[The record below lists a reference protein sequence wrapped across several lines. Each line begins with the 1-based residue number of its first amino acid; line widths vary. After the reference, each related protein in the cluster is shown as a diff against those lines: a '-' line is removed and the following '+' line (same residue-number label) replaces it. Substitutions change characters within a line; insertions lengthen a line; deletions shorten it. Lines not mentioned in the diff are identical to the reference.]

1 MNTKTYISKPNNYY
15 NTFPKIRDFYL
26 LDKEEKIKDFKKTD
40 MNDPE
45 YIFIFTESEKKEF
58 HEGIYKR
65 KDFISDY
72 DLVKIETKKSD
83 VYLNFIVPKNRFN
96 IGSREIRLLTEIK
109 QRPSFIKEIY
119 RRTTINFNT
128 NKDIIFKEVFTIPLE
143 QRFYNRIF
151 FLHIYNRNRNMNQP
165 PKNQNQ
171 YQNFNIN
178 HNNNNNNFSEQI
190 NNINNVNNNAFNNFN
205 NNNFIDNMIIGNFR
219 PYTNNYN
226 TNEKVHLKGHTGF
239 Y

>member
-1 MNTKTYISKPNNYY
+1 M
-15 NTFPKIRDFYL
+15 FLKINL
-26 LDKEEKIKDFKKTD
+26 I
-40 MNDPE
+40 
-45 YIFIFTESEKKEF
+45 IFN
-58 HEGIYKR
+58 G
-65 KDFISDY
+65 
-72 DLVKIETKKSD
+72 
-83 VYLNFIVPKNRFN
+83 
-96 IGSREIRLLTEIK
+96 REIRLLTEIK

-128 NKDIIFKEVFTIPLE
+128 NKDIVFTEAFIIPQE

-151 FLHIYNRNRNMNQP
+151 MLHIYNRNINMIQP

-171 YQNFNIN
+171 YQNFKINYNI
-178 HNNNNNNFSEQI
+178 NNNNFSEQI
-190 NNINNVNNNAFNNFN
+190 NNINNVNNNSFNNYN
-205 NNNFIDNMIIGNFR
+205 NNNFIDNMFIGNFR

>member
-1 MNTKTYISKPNNYY
+1 MSDQSHGQKPPNYY
-15 NTFPKIRDFYL
+15 NIIPKNRDFYL
-26 LDKEEKIKDFKKTD
+26 LDKEENIKDFQKTN

-45 YIFIFTESEKKEF
+45 YIFVFTENGKKKF
-58 HEGIYKR
+58 HESIYKR
-65 KDFISDY
+65 RDFMIAY
-72 DLVKIETKKSD
+72 EFFKVETKISD
-83 VYLNFIVPKNRFN
+83 VYLNFIAPKNNFN
-96 IGSREIRLLTEIK
+96 IGREIRLLTEIK
-109 QRPSFIKEIY
+109 KRPSFIQEIY

-128 NKDIIFKEVFTIPLE
+128 NEDIVFKEAFTIPPE
-143 QRFYNRIF
+143 QRFYDRIF
-151 FLHIYNRNRNMNQP
+151 MLHIYNRNRNMIQP

-178 HNNNNNNFSEQI
+178 HNNNNNSFSEQI
-190 NNINNVNNNAFNNFN
+190 NNINNVNNNAFNDFN
-205 NNNFIDNMIIGNFR
+205 NNNFIDNMYNGNFR